1 MSASRRN
8 ICRWKSGNFI
18 QLYKK
23 RRLPARGAF
32 SLSKKHF
39 PRRRDCRGEHCSPGN
54 LTWQRISGKATH
66 AGNEHGRT
74 KRPYRALFRQSDWN
88 QSFLSKT
95 KIPYCKNSRHRFDVQ
110 NNDDCNLL
118 YPARTFRLPLAGLPV
133 TPPCGV
139 TFYDGFLPAVLP
151 FWTPK
156 KEAKKVPATS
166 DSAGG
171 PA

>member
-1 MSASRRN
+1 MSKN
-8 ICRWKSGNFI
+8 
-18 QLYKK
+18 
-23 RRLPARGAF
+23 
-32 SLSKKHF
+32 HF

-118 YPARTFRLPLAGLPV
+118 YPARTFRQVGGHKKQRPLRSGVAAVESIKIKPPKKVEAYTKCYAIQKSAVRLNPRKKLDSQFYIAAAACRLAGDTTLR
-133 TPPCGV
+133 CH
-139 TFYDGFLPAVLP
+139 LL
-151 FWTPK
+151 
-156 KEAKKVPATS
+156 
-166 DSAGG
+166 
-171 PA
+171 